1 LSVEKLTDFH
11 GNTIDTFLHFEIN
24 LPKSPKKGDLII
36 NELLPD
42 PSPIIDLPEAEYVE
56 LFNLKNYSFDL
67 EDCTLADEN
76 SVTTLPKIIIKE
88 ILFNPYPG
96 GVDFVEL
103 YNASDHF
110 FQLHDLIFKTS
121 PSNTKSYSIQSNK
134 NGIIYPHQY
143 VALTIDTIQLKFDY
157 PNSKELLQLF
167 KMPPMNNTSGDLSLY
182 QSEVLL
188 DSVSYHEDQHFQLLS
203 DYNGV
208 SLERI
213 TFEGNGYD
221 PNNWHSSSS
230 VEGYAT
236 PGYKNSQYTNTM
248 KTLNQFE
255 LNSPIISPDGDGF
268 EDFLVLKY
276 QMNNLGYILNGYI
289 YNLAG
294 IQVHH
299 PFNNVLL
306 SSNGNLKWDGLDSNG
321 IKLSIGNYIL
331 LIEAFNETG
340 KIIKR
345 KIAFGITGIF

>member
-1 LSVEKLTDFH
+1 TMTITLEFENQFPLNSIFQLLVKDLVDCS
-11 GNTIDTFLHFEIN
+11 GNKSHDTIIN
-24 LPKSPKKGDLII
+24 IIPIQEPQKGDVII
-36 NELLPD
+36 N
-42 PSPIIDLPEAEYVE
+42 
-56 LFNLKNYSFDL
+56 
-67 EDCTLADEN
+67 
-76 SVTTLPKIIIKE
+76 E

-121 PSNTKSYSIQSNK
+121 PSNITSYSIQSNK

-188 DSVSYHEDQHFQLLS
+188 DSISYQEDQHFQLLS

-213 TFEGNGYD
+213 TLEGNGYD

-236 PGYKNSQYTNTM
+236 PG
-248 KTLNQFE
+248 
-255 LNSPIISPDGDGF
+255 
-268 EDFLVLKY
+268 
-276 QMNNLGYILNGYI
+276 
-289 YNLAG
+289 
-294 IQVHH
+294 
-299 PFNNVLL
+299 
-306 SSNGNLKWDGLDSNG
+306 
-321 IKLSIGNYIL
+321 
-331 LIEAFNETG
+331 
-340 KIIKR
+340 
-345 KIAFGITGIF
+345 